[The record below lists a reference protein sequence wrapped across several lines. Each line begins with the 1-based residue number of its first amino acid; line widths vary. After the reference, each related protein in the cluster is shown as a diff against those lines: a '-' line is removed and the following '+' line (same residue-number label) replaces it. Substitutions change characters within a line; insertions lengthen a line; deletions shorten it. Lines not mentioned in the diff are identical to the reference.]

1 MIDLHCHIIPWID
14 DGADNAAVACEMALH
29 AQQTGVKTIVATP
42 HCNLRGA
49 RPNYRGRTYDECIG
63 MFRALLRQHK
73 IPIEILPGAEL
84 FAHHSNLRRI
94 LAEQRAMTL
103 NDSRYLLVEFNFGS
117 SGSDM
122 TDALELIS
130 RRALVPVVAHPER
143 YTAVQNDPSLVAHW
157 FHRGYIIQLNKGS
170 ILGRLGD
177 GAYETASHLLRV
189 GFAHVIASDA
199 HDTYFR
205 PTGFQSLVP
214 VLRRTCPKE
223 YIDLLL
229 TENPRLI
236 VEDRRILPP

>member
-14 DGADNAAVACEMALH
+14 DGADDAATACEMASH
-29 AQQTGVKTIVATP
+29 AVKSGVKTIVATP
-42 HCNLRGA
+42 HCNLSRAQPNFRGHDY
-49 RPNYRGRTYDECIG
+49 NVTIS

-73 IPIEILPGAEL
+73 IPLEILPGAEL

-177 GAYETASHLLRV
+177 GAYETASHLLRA